1 MPDIVLD
8 YHRLK
13 TPIDHLDF
21 SVTRTKLEYPTVD
34 VSFAYLASINKV
46 KYSSFSTSGYIVLT
60 GDTFTD
66 KAVWA
71 ATQVNALAII
81 LGRYQDY
88 RNAYYS
94 QYNPA
99 ANKADHTLVRLSAGT
114 ATTIATEAIDI
125 DNKGRGLAISCSG
138 STIKSLRYEMLSAI
152 DPLDLP
158 APSAT
163 ISATDTTFASGL
175 FGFRFLRE
183 TNAHGGTESGSVWL
197 KAPLTPLPQA
207 QTILELDIEGNGKD
221 EPFMPSM
228 SKNLVEISSLTGLPD
243 FLYLESKKYQ
253 ILRKKG
259 FTDEE
264 IQLLLGYVPQH
275 QVDLNAVTWGAFEFH
290 PDKSSTVIVIITGDN
305 LYSPGAIERQ
315 KARAKRVFRAPRD
328 YGEVVKLYKQLSKD
342 YPHWLAGKDN
352 FAYQALGLEVFELF
366 QNVDFYYGEL
376 VEHRTH
382 YDQIKQVPE
391 HELWHRLDELEN
403 SLQRISGLAG
413 VLAGE
418 RVDHMGKV
426 KEIKKRGW

>member
-21 SVTRTKLEYPTVD
+21 SVTRTKLEYSTVD

-152 DPLDLP
+152 DPLALP

-163 ISATDTTFASGL
+163 ISATDTTFASGS

-183 TNAHGGTESGSVWL
+183 INAHGGTESGSVWL

-207 QTILELDIEGNGKD
+207 QAILEFDVEGDGKED
-221 EPFMPSM
+221 PFRPSL
-228 SKNLVEISSLTGLPD
+228 SKNLVEISSLTSLPD

-253 ILRKKG
+253 ILRNRG

-264 IQLLLGYVPQH
+264 IQLLLGYIPQH
-275 QVDLNAVTWGAFEFH
+275 QVDVDAVTWGTFEFR
-290 PDKSSTVIVIITGDN
+290 PDKATTVIVIVTGDN
-305 LYSPGAIERQ
+305 LYNSGAIERQ
-315 KARAKRVFRAPRD
+315 KAKAKRVFKAP
-328 YGEVVKLYKQLSKD
+328 KD
-342 YPHWLAGKDN
+342 YKDAVALYRRLNREYRHWLAGKDN
-352 FAYQALGLEVFELF
+352 FAYQTLGWELLDLF

-382 YDQIKQVPE
+382 YEQMRQIHE
-391 HELWHRLDELEN
+391 HVLWHRLDELEK
-403 SLQRISGLAG
+403 SLQHISGLTG
-413 VLAGE
+413 VLASE
-418 RVDHMGKV
+418 RSDHLVKV